1 MRPSSVCVRAAS
13 ALLVAAIPIRAQSVA
28 PKATIARTVDSL
40 AKDFVATH
48 GAPAVSIGVFRGGD
62 TLALGGWGKADIEN
76 DVAATPRSV
85 YRIGSITKQFTSA
98 AVMKLV
104 EGGTVKLDD
113 SIGTYLPALPAAWRG
128 VTVKELLNHTS
139 GIPSYTDVGPRWQRR
154 WGEEMTP
161 DTLVAL
167 TANDPMWFKAGSSWR
182 YDNSG
187 YVVLG
192 MLIEKVVGH
201 PWAQEINERFAKP
214 LGLPD
219 TRNCPTGDII
229 MRRASG
235 YEPGPNGTFTNSV
248 YLAMSQPYAAG
259 AMCSTV
265 VDLGRWNRALAT
277 GKVVSPESYK
287 LMTTPTGAATTAK
300 YGFGLGR
307 DTMATHT
314 VISHGGGI
322 PGFITANAYFPDE
335 DISITVLTNSGA
347 ARSDRL
353 LAQVARATFGVPLKR
368 QPPRVAISAADRA
381 RYVGVYALQLGGT
394 PRDFTIFE
402 KDGELYSQLQ
412 GQGPIALI
420 PFGNHVFGVDFD
432 PDLRVTFTVENGKAT
447 KMALLQNG
455 RTSEGVR
462 K

>member
-1 MRPSSVCVRAAS
+1 
-13 ALLVAAIPIRAQSVA
+13 
-28 PKATIARTVDSL
+28 
-40 AKDFVATH
+40 
-48 GAPAVSIGVFRGGD
+48 
-62 TLALGGWGKADIEN
+62 
-76 DVAATPRSV
+76 
-85 YRIGSITKQFTSA
+85 
-98 AVMKLV
+98 
-104 EGGTVKLDD
+104 
-113 SIGTYLPALPAAWRG
+113 
-128 VTVKELLNHTS
+128 
-139 GIPSYTDVGPRWQRR
+139 
-154 WGEEMTP
+154 MTP
-161 DTLVAL
+161 DTIVAI
-167 TANDPMWFKAGSSWR
+167 TANDPVWFKAGSSWR

-192 MLIEKVVGH
+192 MLVEKVVGH
-201 PWAQEINERFAKP
+201 PWAQEINDRFAKP

-219 TRNCPTGDII
+219 TRNCPTHDII

-235 YEPGPNGTFTNSV
+235 YEPGPNGTFANSA

-287 LMTTPTGAATTAK
+287 LMTTPTGAAVASK

-307 DTMATHT
+307 DTMAGHT

-322 PGFITANAYFPDE
+322 PGFISANAYYPDA

-353 LAQVARATFGVPLKR
+353 LAQVARATFGIPLKK
-368 QPPRVAISAADRA
+368 QPPRVAITAADRA
-381 RYVGVYALQLGGT
+381 RYVGVYALQLG
-394 PRDFTIFE
+394 PAKPDFTVSE

-412 GQGPIALI
+412 GQGPIMLI
-420 PFGNHVFGVDFD
+420 PFGNHVFGVEFD
-432 PDLRVTFTVENGKAT
+432 PDIRVTFTVENGKAT
-447 KMALLQNG
+447 KVALLQGG
-455 RTSEGVR
+455 RTSEGAR